1 MGGESRNPIEEFDGR
16 GETFDDALEDA
27 ARKVIDKNVAN
38 DGREYVVLHHIVT
51 VSNPRISEHKI
62 KLGGSG

>member
-27 ARKVIDKNVAN
+27 ARKVIDENVAN
-38 DGREYVVLHHIVT
+38 DGKEYVVLHHIVT